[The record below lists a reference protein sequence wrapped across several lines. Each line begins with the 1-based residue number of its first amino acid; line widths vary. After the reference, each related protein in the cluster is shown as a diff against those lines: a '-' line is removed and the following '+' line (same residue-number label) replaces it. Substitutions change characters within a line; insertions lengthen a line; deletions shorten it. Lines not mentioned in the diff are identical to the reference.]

1 MLYKF
6 YKIKTLSNYAT
17 DKSESQS
24 NKKERYAPQQLDGWR
39 LSELQMRERLNYL
52 LLTDLPDTSL

>member
-1 MLYKF
+1 MLQINQNLNQ
-6 YKIKTLSNYAT
+6 IKM
-17 DKSESQS
+17 
-24 NKKERYAPQQLDGWR
+24 KERYAPQQLDGWR